1 MKKADN
7 NDIPAILEY
16 LNRDVANCLYM
27 YIDIR
32 CYGAEHVDVWYEK
45 KNDEFILIAMKYHGS
60 FQVYSDRPQEADLE
74 GVVELLKDYQPA
86 MINAR
91 AELIERLK
99 PYFEEDYLTDGGF
112 ILRLKKFVSIEDDE
126 FVVEVADKSDVDELS
141 RLISEDPY
149 YSDAYTFDE
158 IKGQLIDRMDTGMGV
173 SFIIRKDGNI
183 IAHNSITAQVDD
195 ICIAG
200 MLLIHKDWRQS
211 NAALV
216 IEKFIIDY
224 VNNQGKKLFGFS
236 NEPRR
241 RKQFKMMGN
250 DIVAEYGKFIR
261 KA

>member
-74 GVVELLKDYQPA
+74 GVVELLKDYRPA

-241 RKQFKMMGN
+241 RKQFK
-250 DIVAEYGKFIR
+250 YGQ
-261 KA
+261 

>member
-1 MKKADN
+1 MKRATN
-7 NDIPAILEY
+7 SDIPAILEY
-16 LNRDVANCLYM
+16 LNKDVENCLYM

-32 CYGAEHVDVWYEK
+32 CYGTDHVDVWYEK
-45 KNDEFILIAMKYHGS
+45 ENDEFILIAMKYHGS
-60 FQVYSDRPQEADLE
+60 FQVYSDRPQEVDLE
-74 GVVELLKDYQPA
+74 GVVALLKEYQPA

-91 AELIERLK
+91 AELIRRLEL
-99 PYFEEDYLTDGGF
+99 YFKDEYFADGGF
-112 ILRLKKFVSIEDDE
+112 ILRLKRFISIEDDE
-126 FVVEVADKSDVDELS
+126 FIVEIADKSDVDEIS
-141 RLISEDPY
+141 KMISEDPY

-173 SFIIRKDGNI
+173 SFIIKKDGKI

-195 ICIAG
+195 VCIAG
-200 MLLIHKDWRQS
+200 MLLIHHDWRQS

-216 IEKFIIDY
+216 IERFIIDY

-250 DIVAEYGKFIR
+250 EIVAEYGKLIR
-261 KA
+261 ES